1 MPYHLAT
8 PACERDFTTIKNAFL
23 RREKVRLPRSAQRTP
38 RILKMIRLEVQNF
51 REDSP
56 EFPGILICAGRKC
69 RALCEA
75 QAEPGNIVE
84 QSDRNFPVALVDK
97 RDHLTKL
104 TASNQTRPLALL

>member
-1 MPYHLAT
+1 LAT

-56 EFPGILICAGRKC
+56 EFPGILTYAGRKY

-75 QAEPGNIVE
+75 QAERVMLWSRATGNI
-84 QSDRNFPVALVDK
+84 PVALVDK